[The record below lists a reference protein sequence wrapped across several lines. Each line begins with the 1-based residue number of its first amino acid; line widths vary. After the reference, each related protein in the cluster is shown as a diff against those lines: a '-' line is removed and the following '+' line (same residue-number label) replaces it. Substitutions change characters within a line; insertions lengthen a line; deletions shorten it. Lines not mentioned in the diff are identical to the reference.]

1 MEILLILIPLAFV
14 LGLGGLAAF
23 MWALRSGQF
32 EDLDGHANRILA
44 PDIDETPEDG
54 R

>member
-32 EDLDGHANRILA
+32 EDIEGSASRILA
-44 PDIDETPEDG
+44 PDEDDPA
-54 R
+54 

>member
-1 MEILLILIPLAFV
+1 MEILLILIPLAFC
-14 LGLGGLAAF
+14 LGLCGLGAF

-32 EDLDGHANRILA
+32 EDIEGNASRILA
-44 PDIDETPEDG
+44 PDHEEDD